1 VERLARIK
9 HSNLLRTFLN
19 YGQKSYIL
27 LASKLWTIKI
37 IVSKWNSLSYFANK
51 DKEKR
56 SRFIFAF
63 GVFHSGKRRRLVKYQ
78 KLVPPV
84 TSKIFFQK
92 LVSREKEF

>member
-1 VERLARIK
+1 VKRLAKIK

-37 IVSKWNSLSYFANK
+37 IVSKWNSLSYFAIK

-63 GVFHSGKRRRLVKYQ
+63 GVFHSGKRRRWSNIK

-84 TSKIFFQK
+84 TLKIFFQK
-92 LVSREKEF
+92 I